1 MRGTTLLSCR
11 TIIHGG
17 LIAFGLSACGPKEPS
32 SPQVEQLI
40 RAKAEAWWGTPYKW
54 GGTTKAGIDCSAFT
68 QTIFASTFGLKLP
81 RTAEQQERLGI
92 YVPKDSLKSG
102 DLVFFRTG
110 GFLFLFR
117 RRHVGVY
124 LSNGEFAHAS
134 GSRGVTTSRLDEP
147 FWKKEFKT
155 ARRVLAR
162 EGSEWVMATPPPKEN
177 AVAAKKKKKSI
188 GTEQR
193 AAF

>member
-1 MRGTTLLSCR
+1 MRRALSIGR
-11 TIIHGG
+11 PGP
-17 LIAFGLSACGPKEPS
+17 LIGMLALALVACAPPEPEAPK
-32 SPQVEQLI
+32 VEELI
-40 RAKAEAWWGTPYKW
+40 RAQAASWWGTPYKW

-68 QTIFASTFGLKLP
+68 QTIYASTFGLKLP
-81 RTAEQQERLGI
+81 RTAEQQERLGLT
-92 YVPKDSLKSG
+92 VPKDSLKAG

-134 GSRGVTTSRLDEP
+134 GSKGVTTSRLDEP
-147 FWKKEFKT
+147 FWRKEFKT

-162 EGSEWVMATPPPKEN
+162 EGSQWAIATPPPKQKT
-177 AVAAKKKKKSI
+177 VAAKKKQGAQTASV
-188 GTEQR
+188 E
-193 AAF
+193 